1 LFYKVYFDLA
11 MRIRSAFRSFSLTF
25 TQDQLKFLMNRKDIL
40 DKIQHNL
47 ERNLAELTQ
56 ALNDYESASNIDEAD
71 TLDPEDLS
79 QQTEFKEMQMRMKI
93 HLEQVNA
100 QLSRLQELSNKNVST
115 VEAGAIVETNH
126 NFLFIGVSCPS
137 IPMDGKEILGIS
149 TETPI
154 YASIKG
160 KMKGDSFKMGK
171 EEYSINNI
179 Y

>member
-1 LFYKVYFDLA
+1 
-11 MRIRSAFRSFSLTF
+11 
-25 TQDQLKFLMNRKDIL
+25 MNRTDVL
-40 DKIQHNL
+40 GKIRLNL

-79 QQTEFKEMQMRMKI
+79 QQTEFKEMQMRMKF
-93 HLEQVNA
+93 HLEQVNS
-100 QLSRLQELSNKNVST
+100 QLSRLQELSGKKVNT
-115 VEAGAIVETNH
+115 VEAGAIVETDH
-126 NFLFIGVSCPS
+126 NLLFIGVSCPA
-137 IPMDGKEILGIS
+137 IPIDGREILGIS

-160 KMKGDSFKMGK
+160 KMTGDTFKMGK
-171 EEYSINNI
+171 EEYSITSI